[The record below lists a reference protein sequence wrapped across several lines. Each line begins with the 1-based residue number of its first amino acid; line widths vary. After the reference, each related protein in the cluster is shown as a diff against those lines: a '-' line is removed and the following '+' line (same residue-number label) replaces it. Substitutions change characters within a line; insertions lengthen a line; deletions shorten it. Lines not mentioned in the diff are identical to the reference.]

1 MRKIKTLMKHF
12 IQTCIQAFQRCKKF
26 CISIFIVYLISCLT
40 GSIMVHSGNTFAL
53 SFRDKIVGRAIV
65 NDKASTNY
73 NSGNKFKAT
82 LIDFSGNLLLG
93 STVQT
98 VLGIS
103 VAIPYF
109 STFFQ
114 GWVGG
119 IVTVDGT
126 HKSRFSN
133 RKSTSYYLIVFI
145 LQTLAYSL
153 CIGSGIKLG
162 VETYR
167 LNKTTSVLK
176 YRLHKQ
182 SLKDILLIYVL
193 AIPIFFV
200 ASCFE
205 FLSSWN

>member
-1 MRKIKTLMKHF
+1 MTDF
-12 IQTCIQAFQRCKKF
+12 IQLSIQALHRCKKF

-40 GSIMVHSGNTFAL
+40 GSLMVHSGNTFAL
-53 SFRDKIVGRAIV
+53 SFRDKIVGRAIAY
-65 NDKASTNY
+65 DKASINY
-73 NSGNKFKAT
+73 NSGHKFKAA
-82 LIDFSGNLLLG
+82 LIDFSENLLLG

-98 VLGIS
+98 LLGIGI
-103 VAIPYF
+103 AIPYF
-109 STFFQ
+109 TTFFQ

-119 IVTVDGT
+119 IVTVDGN

-133 RKSTSYYLIVFI
+133 WKTTTYYLIVFI

-153 CIGSGIKLG
+153 CIGSGVKLG
-162 VETYR
+162 VDTYK
-167 LNKTTSVLK
+167 LNRTSSILK

-182 SLKDILLIYVL
+182 SLKDILFIYIL